1 MKILVS
7 QIKTFK
13 LLVIQLIEY
22 KYNPSIILI
31 NKKVNN
37 QKKFSFE
44 PVALGDAVKEIKEI
58 NPNKS

>member
-1 MKILVS
+1 M
-7 QIKTFK
+7 
-13 LLVIQLIEY
+13 IQLIDY

-37 QKKFSFE
+37 QKKFSIE